1 MLLIRLKFENKIC
14 YKRKLHL
21 FFVLIF
27 YVFFF
32 ASRLIAIPL
41 PVEVVSTPVIFFLY
55 FYFDLSIFYSWNT
68 NHQMGDGWTLFVYQK
83 PYKNIFIMKFEVI
96 KQNSACNS

>member
-27 YVFFF
+27 YVFFRF
-32 ASRLIAIPL
+32 YADSNTSACGGGFHAS
-41 PVEVVSTPVIFFLY
+41 
-55 FYFDLSIFYSWNT
+55 
-68 NHQMGDGWTLFVYQK
+68 
-83 PYKNIFIMKFEVI
+83 NIFLVFLF
-96 KQNSACNS
+96 